1 MPTTL
6 LQFPICLKTYGF
18 QVIKNIQQRSGTLCF
33 FGKSGENWAH
43 TKISIAMQT
52 GPYTFLSTGLPIIM
66 SQVFYTK
73 PHRTKWRYHQ
83 IIIALWSDYYLIF
96 LTLPY
101 LTNPKISTKIGQG
114 YVNCSHKNQPHLTP
128 NQKKLLMKQRSYQ
141 NGDRK
146 QINNASKL
154 LTRLNILFIIL
165 IRDLSKHFRY

>member
-1 MPTTL
+1 MLGFFFADCSFKYNSHAYDTL
-6 LQFPICLKTYGF
+6 IVSHMFKNVRLFRLLRTYNNDQEHYAPLDSRVKTGH
-18 QVIKNIQQRSGTLCF
+18 I
-33 FGKSGENWAH
+33 
-43 TKISIAMQT
+43 TKISIAMST

-114 YVNCSHKNQPHLTP
+114 YVNCSHKN
-128 NQKKLLMKQRSYQ
+128 
-141 NGDRK
+141 
-146 QINNASKL
+146 
-154 LTRLNILFIIL
+154 
-165 IRDLSKHFRY
+165 